1 MPAPSPPPGP
11 GTGHAGLPPLGR
23 QPARQHG
30 VQRLG
35 AVGLGQII
43 IHAGGPAALGVALH
57 GAGSQGDHRQ
67 VPLAAGFALAQ
78 GGSGRIAVEH
88 RHLAIHQ
95 DEIDRLAGQAVE
107 RLLTVAGGEHFQPH
121 AFQLGAGDNL
131 VALVI
136 FRDQHAA
143 AQFRRC
149 RRLRLAGGQRRP
161 W

>member
-1 MPAPSPPPGP
+1 MIV
-11 GTGHAGLPPLGR
+11 HRNDLLPPMV
-23 QPARQHG
+23 PARG
-30 VQRLG
+30 EAITDDAFPLTG
-35 AVGLGQII
+35 A
-43 IHAGGPAALGVALH
+43 
-57 GAGSQGDHRQ
+57 
-67 VPLAAGFALAQ
+67 
-78 GGSGRIAVEH
+78 
-88 RHLAIHQ
+88 
-95 DEIDRLAGQAVE
+95 
-107 RLLTVAGGEHFQPH
+107 FQPH